1 MTRVR
6 GFTLIELLVAVAVF
20 GVLSAMTYRTLTVV
34 LDSRGHIE
42 RENRKWREVALFL
55 ARLEQDVTA
64 TVPRPVRSAGDLV
77 APALAGTRTPVRADE
92 GALTLTRV
100 AFATEPGRAQ
110 PPHRLGYR
118 LQNGTV
124 ELLAWSVLDQAPR
137 TAPLVVAVLRDVTAM
152 ELRYLDPRGQWHLAW
167 PPPGVPTP
175 ESALPAGVEVALTLA
190 SGERVVRLLPTAAR
204 PPQ

>member
-1 MTRVR
+1 M
-6 GFTLIELLVAVAVF
+6 F
-20 GVLSAMTYRTLTVV
+20 GVLSAMAYRTLAVV

-64 TVPRPVRSAGDLV
+64 TVPRPVRGTGDLV
-77 APALAGTRTPVRADE
+77 APALSGARTPARADE

-100 AFATEPGRAQ
+100 AFAVDPGHAQ

-118 LQNGTV
+118 LQNGAV

-152 ELRYLDPRGQWHLAW
+152 ELRYLDARGQWHLDW
-167 PPPGVPTP
+167 PPPGVPAP
-175 ESALPAGVEVALTLA
+175 QSALPAGVEVALTLA